1 VRRERARPERGRGA
15 RCAGGGGTALPTAS
29 GAGQVPLSAGA
40 GTTYTATSAG
50 DVVDAAIASVV
61 GAVAGQAIVGDGLGG
76 VTETSADVSAVL
88 AAANNAAA
96 RAALGFPALSTAL
109 YVLRM
114 NAAGTAMEFAAAAG
128 DTMTIDRSWSR
139 PAPESVASGTRFLSQ
154 DDLSVQIS
162 TGVAASAGV
171 DASGWVQ
178 DLPTRLGP
186 DRCGLQPGVLYASS
200 INLSAYAI
208 GAMTMVV
215 LFKPS
220 GTMSGGA
227 LYCLGALGDSTAGSR
242 GCVLFCKE
250 NGGNIDIV
258 AYGGS
263 GSVATTIVSS
273 AFTAAS
279 TALHAVAVAAVNAT
293 GHKWRVSVDG
303 SAVADVAMG
312 ANYVTPTSTDSFGF
326 GSRSSG
332 ANPFSGQVIDL
343 MVWNS
348 TVSSANMALLTTL
361 PGTPT
366 YALPESASTGAA
378 TIRCQASRFDPSFPT
393 ALPVRG
399 LPGGAALVCSGL
411 AKVSF

>member
-1 VRRERARPERGRGA
+1 MSYVKNGTPV
-15 RCAGGGGTALPTAS
+15 GGTSLPTAS
-29 GAGQVPLSAGA
+29 GAGELPVSTGA
-40 GTTYTATSAG
+40 GSAYTATTAG
-50 DVVDAAIASVV
+50 AVVDAATASVV

-128 DTMTIDRSWSR
+128 DTMTTDHSWLR
-139 PAPESVASGTRFLSQ
+139 PDPITAGSGSRFLAV

-178 DLPTRLGP
+178 DLPTRLGS
-186 DRCGLQPGVLYASS
+186 DRCGITPGAMHASS
-200 INLSAYAI
+200 LDLSGYTI

-227 LYCLGALGDSTAGSR
+227 LYCLGALGNSTVGSR
-242 GCVLFCKE
+242 GCILFCKE

-279 TALHAVAVAAVNAT
+279 TALHAVAVAAVDAT

-332 ANPFSGQVIDL
+332 TNTFSGQVIDL

-378 TIRCQASRFDPSFPT
+378 TIRCQASRFDPSFPL
-393 ALPVRG
+393 ALPARG
-399 LPGGAALVCSGL
+399 LPGGVALVCSEL

>member
-1 VRRERARPERGRGA
+1 
-15 RCAGGGGTALPTAS
+15 
-29 GAGQVPLSAGA
+29 
-40 GTTYTATSAG
+40 
-50 DVVDAAIASVV
+50 
-61 GAVAGQAIVGDGLGG
+61 
-76 VTETSADVSAVL
+76 
-88 AAANNAAA
+88 
-96 RAALGFPALSTAL
+96 
-109 YVLRM
+109 
-114 NAAGTAMEFAAAAG
+114 
-128 DTMTIDRSWSR
+128 MTIDRSWSR

-154 DDLSVQIS
+154 DDFSVQIS

-171 DASGWVQ
+171 AASGWVQ
-178 DLPTRLGP
+178 DLPTRLGS
-186 DRCGLQPGVLYASS
+186 DRCGITPGAMHASS
-200 INLSAYAI
+200 LNLSGYTI
-208 GAMTMVV
+208 GAMTMAV
-215 LFKPS
+215 LFKPA
-220 GTMSGGA
+220 GTLAGGA
-227 LYCLGALGDSTAGSR
+227 LCLLGCLGDSTSGTR
-242 GCVLFCKE
+242 GCTLFCKE

-263 GSVATTIVSS
+263 GGVATVIVAS

-279 TALHAVAVAAVNAT
+279 TALHAVAVAAVDAT

-312 ANYVTPTSTDSFGF
+312 ANYVAPTTTDSFGF
-326 GSRSSG
+326 GSRAAG
-332 ANPFSGQVIDL
+332 TNPLLGQVIDL

-393 ALPVRG
+393 VLPVRG
-399 LPGGAALVCSGL
+399 LPGGVALVCSGL

>member
-1 VRRERARPERGRGA
+1 VP
-15 RCAGGGGTALPTAS
+15 GGGGTALPTAS
-29 GAGQVPLSAGA
+29 AAGELPVSDGAGSA
-40 GTTYTATSAG
+40 YTATSAG
-50 DVVDAAIASVV
+50 DVLALGMVAALAGEPA
-61 GAVAGQAIVGDGLGG
+61 GAALISDGAGDVA
-76 VTETSADVSAVL
+76 TTSADVSAML

-128 DTMTIDRSWSR
+128 DTMTTDHSWLR
-139 PAPESVASGTRFLSQ
+139 PDPITAGGGSRFLAV

-178 DLPTRLGP
+178 DLPTRLGS
-186 DRCGLQPGVLYASS
+186 DRCGITPGAMHASS
-200 INLSAYAI
+200 LDLSGYTI
-208 GAMTMVV
+208 GAMTMAV
-215 LFKPS
+215 LFKPA
-220 GTMSGGA
+220 GTLAGGA
-227 LYCLGALGDSTAGSR
+227 LCLLGCLGNTLSGNR
-242 GCVLFCKE
+242 GITLFLKE
-250 NGGNIDIV
+250 NAGNIDVV
-258 AYGGS
+258 AYGGA
-263 GSVATTIVSS
+263 GGVATVIVAS

-279 TALHAVAVAAVNAT
+279 TALHAVAVAAVDAT

-332 ANPFSGQVIDL
+332 TNSFSGQVIDL

-348 TVSSANMALLTTL
+348 TVSNANMALLTTL

-393 ALPVRG
+393 VLPVRG
-399 LPGGAALVCSGL
+399 LPGGALVCSGL